1 MLSPDLPI
9 AKLEEDGLNRG
20 SFAESLAKTLVQY
33 SFPSSLTIGLYG
45 EWGSGKTSL
54 LNMVFENV
62 ERIDDGVV
70 VLRFNPWLC
79 SDPKQLVTQFFK
91 QMATAIKLKKR
102 AADKAWELI
111 DQYADILGATS
122 VIPVAGEIVAAFT
135 KVLTKK
141 AEEETKERTNDL
153 QESKNQIIKKLK
165 DEKIKI
171 IVSIDDIDRLS
182 EEEIVA
188 VFQLV
193 KSLADFPNTIY
204 VLAFDYDVVVR
215 ALGKVQHGDGK
226 EYLEIIV
233 QVPFE
238 IPVPNIDDIH
248 EALFSKLNGILGDI
262 PEEDWDKE
270 TWAELFQQGIKNYI
284 RSIRDVIRYTN
295 VFSLKYEL
303 LKNETSAADLLGLTC
318 LQVFEPTVY
327 SKLPSYKDILCGE
340 KRSFSHE
347 RQKETEEKVECAI
360 NRIAPDDGSVTD
372 LEATKNIL
380 GTLFPGIKT
389 NMGWSYGVGRGYSR
403 RDSLIRNS
411 IAAPECFDRYF
422 ALTLEN
428 GAIPTATVRRMV
440 FESSESELAEEIM
453 QIYRDGKIV
462 RLLEA
467 IEVYAGAGDGRS
479 IDAERAAIIIKVLS
493 CNWSSFEVE
502 DEGFFAV
509 PFAWRLL
516 YCVDPLLKRMDSEAR
531 ASLMCSIFENE
542 KVQVSTV
549 ALLLQDFENQ
559 LGRCAEN
566 ARESADAVLPL
577 DEVQKLEA
585 IFKERAVKAIDSK
598 VVLRQYHGLRF
609 LWLLGQIDP
618 ETAADKKKS
627 MVTDDVSLVKI
638 IDECTS
644 RGSVAMRIVA
654 KTRTV
659 DRDRLSEFVD
669 LGEAYRRVKKFA
681 TKNQFF
687 DLPQDEQMSAIAFIL
702 IVERGPVESS
712 LKDCIAEDAIIRV
725 LDQMKSKI
733 EIEDTQRD

>member
-141 AEEETKERTNDL
+141 AEEETKEQTNDL

-226 EYLEIIV
+226 EYLEKIV

>member
-1 MLSPDLPI
+1 MRNYSLNPTEENAYKLLRENPI
-9 AKLEEDGLNRG
+9 QRNEYVFQFVRLLTHMEDNCYSVALNG
-20 SFAESLAKTLVQY
+20 D
-33 SFPSSLTIGLYG
+33 
-45 EWGSGKTSL
+45 WGSGKTFFVKQVKLILDAHNPQFHMKDETRREIQTLYKADEKPNSYATVYYDAWTYDNHDDPILSL
-54 LNMVFENV
+54 VYAASQSGQKADLSDSPSHVLEAAAAVF
-62 ERIDDGVV
+62 D
-70 VLRFNPWLC
+70 
-79 SDPKQLVTQFFK
+79 
-91 QMATAIKLKKR
+91 
-102 AADKAWELI
+102 
-111 DQYADILGATS
+111 
-122 VIPVAGEIVAAFT
+122 AFT
-135 KVLTKK
+135 GKNLTSLVKGLGKV
-141 AEEETKERTNDL
+141 E
-153 QESKNQIIKKLK
+153 IK
-165 DEKIKI
+165 
-171 IVSIDDIDRLS
+171 DRLS
-182 EEEIVA
+182 EIRDTEELKSKIHEFIDTLTA
-188 VFQLV
+188 EKANQLV
-193 KSLADFPNTIY
+193 FFIDELDRCKPDYAIRFLERIKHY
-204 VLAFDYDVVVR
+204 FDDER
-215 ALGKVQHGDGK
+215 
-226 EYLEIIV
+226 
-233 QVPFE
+233 
-238 IPVPNIDDIH
+238 
-248 EALFSKLNGILGDI
+248 
-262 PEEDWDKE
+262 
-270 TWAELFQQGIKNYI
+270 
-284 RSIRDVIRYTN
+284 
-295 VFSLKYEL
+295 
-303 LKNETSAADLLGLTC
+303 
-318 LQVFEPTVY
+318 
-327 SKLPSYKDILCGE
+327 ILCGE

-360 NRIAPDDGSVTD
+360 NRIALDDGSVTD

-467 IEVYAGAGDGRS
+467 IEVYAGAGNGRS
-479 IDAERAAIIIKVLS
+479 IDAERASIIIKVLS

-516 YCVDPLLKRMDSEAR
+516 CCVDPLLKSMDSKAR

-542 KVQVSTV
+542 NVQVSTV

>member
-141 AEEETKERTNDL
+141 AEEETKEQTNDL

-226 EYLEIIV
+226 EYLEKIV

-638 IDECTS
+638 IGECTS